1 MQDKR
6 YDELRQ
12 MLGANAEKGID
23 ERIKELVQNP
33 TEPRWDDLEKE
44 IGRVCG
50 KSGEHHDL
58 TGYRISYMYR
68 DGRHIVEPPYNKE
81 PQVERLREWEDA
93 PQKRLSREDY
103 ERFGRHTNY
112 TPPSP
117 VNKKK
122 RKAKAKAQKQSRR
135 KNRKH

>member
-1 MQDKR
+1 MQDQR

-12 MLGANAEKGID
+12 MLGAND
-23 ERIKELVQNP
+23 NL
-33 TEPRWDDLEKE
+33 
-44 IGRVCG
+44 
-50 KSGEHHDL
+50 H
-58 TGYRISYMYR
+58 
-68 DGRHIVEPPYNKE
+68 
-81 PQVERLREWEDA
+81 EWEDA
-93 PQKRLSREDY
+93 PQARLTREDY